1 MKMTRVLLIDKDVVD
16 GDHIGRLF
24 NDTNE
29 QVRIHHLNSSES
41 VDEYFTARQFGAPH
55 MDIPSLIILDVD
67 FPNALEGLDLLEKM
81 SKMKNLKDVPI
92 FIFTNNADKA
102 IVANCYVRGA
112 NGYFLKPTE
121 NTSLPKAVK
130 MLNERWQNIIQRGF
144 GYNYK
149 AV

>member
-1 MKMTRVLLIDKDVVD
+1 MKTTRVLLIDKNMVE
-16 GDHIGRLF
+16 GDHIGQLF

-29 QVRIHHLNSSES
+29 HIRIHHLNSSEL

-55 MDIPSLIILDVD
+55 MDIPSLIILDID

-81 SKMKNLKDVPI
+81 SKMKNLKEVPI
-92 FIFTNNADKA
+92 FIFTNNDDKA

-121 NTSLPKAVK
+121 NSSLPKAVK

>member
-1 MKMTRVLLIDKDVVD
+1 MMRVLLIDKDVVD
-16 GDHIGRLF
+16 SDQVGRLF

-29 QVRIHHLNSSES
+29 QVRIQHLNSSES
-41 VDEYFTARQFGAPH
+41 VEEYFTARQFGAPH

-67 FPNALEGLDLLEKM
+67 FPNAMEGLDLLEKM

>member
-1 MKMTRVLLIDKDVVD
+1 MKTTRILLIDKDIVD
-16 GDHIGRLF
+16 GNHLVRLF
-24 NDTNE
+24 NDTND
-29 QVRIHHLNSSES
+29 QIQIQQLNSSES
-41 VDEYFTARQFGAPH
+41 VDAYFTARQFGVPH
-55 MDIPSLIILDVD
+55 MDTPSLVILDVD

-81 SKMKNLKDVPI
+81 SKMKNLREVPI
-92 FIFTNNADKA
+92 FIFTNNDDKA

-121 NTSLPKAVK
+121 KTSLPKAVK

>member
-1 MKMTRVLLIDKDVVD
+1 MTRVLLIDKDVVD

-29 QVRIHHLNSSES
+29 QVRIHHLNSYES
-41 VDEYFTARQFGAPH
+41 VEEYFTARQFGAPH

-121 NTSLPKAVK
+121 YTSLPKAIK